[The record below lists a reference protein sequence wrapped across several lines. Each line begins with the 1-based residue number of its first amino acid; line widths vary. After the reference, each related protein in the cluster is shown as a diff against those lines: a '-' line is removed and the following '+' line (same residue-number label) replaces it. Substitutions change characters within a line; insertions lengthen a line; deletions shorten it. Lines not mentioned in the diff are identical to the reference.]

1 MARPVCGKTSRKSIL
16 ELELRE
22 VNQKIE
28 SHTNMGRP
36 FYTDQLLKWI
46 YEQELNSIKVKTNK
60 AKRKHPKTGS
70 LLYFIH

>member
-1 MARPVCGKTSRKSIL
+1 MARPVIGKSSRKSIL

-28 SHTNMGRP
+28 NHTNMGDRP

-60 AKRKHPKTGS
+60 TKRKRPKTGLS
-70 LLYFIH
+70 